1 MKFKDFCVNI
11 TVIIPIIKAV
21 KAIIEYNRNA
31 PEILKA
37 VKDLK
42 ELFKQLQERENEVEE
57 FKRIMSDD

>member
-1 MKFKDFCVNI
+1 MKFKDFCANL
-11 TVIIPIIKAV
+11 TVIIPIIRAI

-37 VKDLK
+37 VEDLK
-42 ELFKQLQERENEVEE
+42 KIFAELQDRETEVAE